1 MNRRINIA
9 VIGTGRIGSVH
20 TRNLVRRIHD
30 ANVVAVCD
38 IRLDVAQSVADE
50 LGIERVVKDYQE
62 LLEDRDIE
70 AVLIATNTDTH
81 AFIVKD
87 AANVGKHIFCEK
99 PLALDLA
106 SIDDVMRIVEK
117 TGVKLQVGYNRR
129 FDKSFKHVR
138 EVVTSGELGHPCV
151 LRITN
156 RDPEPPSLEYA
167 KTSGGMFLDM
177 SIHDFDM
184 VRFQIGE
191 VEEVYAIGN
200 VLIAHYLKDIG
211 DVDID
216 IITLRFANGAIGS
229 IDNSRQCT
237 YGYDQRLEVFCVNG
251 VAIAGNEYENSV
263 IKGDADGYHAAKLP
277 RFFIQRFADC
287 YVDEVQQF
295 LQCVR
300 DNEPVTPTG
309 YDSRAS
315 VLLGLAAWESF
326 RQNRPINLKEFKDKQ
341 AAFIR

>member
-1 MNRRINIA
+1 MKRHVKIA
-9 VIGTGRIGSVH
+9 VIGTGRIGSMH
-20 TRNLVRRIHD
+20 TRNLVNRIPEAD
-30 ANVVAVCD
+30 VAAVCD
-38 IRLDVAQSVADE
+38 IRLEVAQTVADE
-50 LGIERVVKDYQE
+50 LGIERVVKDYHE
-62 LLEDRDIE
+62 LLDDKDID

-87 AANVGKHIFCEK
+87 AANAGKQIFCEK
-99 PLALDLA
+99 PLSLDLV
-106 SIDDVMRIVEK
+106 SIDDVMETVEK
-117 TGVKLQVGYNRR
+117 TGIKLQVGYNRR
-129 FDKSFKHVR
+129 FDKSFRHVR
-138 EVVTSGELGHPCV
+138 EVVASGELGQPCV

-156 RDPEPPSLEYA
+156 RDPEPPTIEYA
-167 KTSGGMFLDM
+167 RTSGGMFLDM

-191 VEEVYAIGN
+191 VEEIYAIGN
-200 VLIAHYLKDIG
+200 VLIAPFLKDIG

-251 VAIAGNEYENSV
+251 VAIAGNEYENTV
-263 IKGDADGYHAAKLP
+263 IKGDAEGYHSAKLP

-287 YVDEVQQF
+287 YMDEVRQF

-300 DNEPVTPTG
+300 EDKPVTPTG

-326 RQNRPINLKEFKDKQ
+326 RQNRPISIKD
-341 AAFIR
+341 FSR

>member
-1 MNRRINIA
+1 MKKPVKIA

-20 TRNLVRRIHD
+20 TRDLIQSIPE
-30 ANVVAVCD
+30 AEVVAICD
-38 IRLDVAQSVADE
+38 IRLEVAQAVADE
-50 LGIERVVKDYQE
+50 LGIERVVKDYHE
-62 LLEDRDIE
+62 LLEDKEIE

-87 AANVGKHIFCEK
+87 SANAGKQIFCEK
-99 PLALDLA
+99 PLALNLSD
-106 SIDDVMRIVEK
+106 IDDVMEIVEK
-117 TGVKLQVGYNRR
+117 TGIKLQVGYNRR
-129 FDKSFKHVR
+129 FDKSFRHVR
-138 EVVTSGELGHPCV
+138 EVVKSGELGQPCV

-156 RDPEPPSLEYA
+156 RDPEPPTIEYA
-167 KTSGGMFLDM
+167 RTSGGMFLDM

-191 VEEVYAIGN
+191 VDEVYAIGN
-200 VLIAHYLKDIG
+200 VLIAPFLKEIG

-251 VAIAGNEYENSV
+251 VAIAGNEYENTV
-263 IKGDADGYHAAKLP
+263 IKGNSEGYHSAKLP

-287 YVDEVQQF
+287 YVEEVRQF

-300 DNEPVTPTG
+300 DDTPVTPTG

-326 RQNRPINLKEFKDKQ
+326 RQNRPISMKEFKG
-341 AAFIR
+341 

>member
-1 MNRRINIA
+1 MKKPVKIA
-9 VIGTGRIGSVH
+9 VIGTGRIGSMH
-20 TRNLVRRIHD
+20 TRNLIRSIQE
-30 ANVVAVCD
+30 AEVVAICD
-38 IRLDVAQSVADE
+38 IRLDVAQTVADE
-50 LGIERVVKDYQE
+50 LGIERVVKDYHE
-62 LLEDRDIE
+62 LLDDLEIE

-87 AANVGKHIFCEK
+87 AANVGKQIFCEK
-99 PLALDLA
+99 PLALNLSD
-106 SIDDVMRIVEK
+106 IDDVMEIVEK
-117 TGVKLQVGYNRR
+117 TGIKLQVGYNRR
-129 FDKSFKHVR
+129 FDKSFRHVR
-138 EVVTSGELGHPCV
+138 EVVASGELGQPCI
-151 LRITN
+151 LHITN
-156 RDPEPPSLEYA
+156 RDPEPPSIEYA

-191 VEEVYAIGN
+191 VDEIYAIGN
-200 VLIAHYLKDIG
+200 VLIAPYLKEIG

-251 VAIAGNEYENSV
+251 VAIAGNEYENTV
-263 IKGDADGYHAAKLP
+263 IRGNAEGYHAAKLP

-287 YVDEVQQF
+287 YVDEVRQF
-295 LQCVR
+295 LQSVR
-300 DNEPVTPTG
+300 DDTPVTPTG

-326 RQNRPINLKEFKDKQ
+326 RQNRPINLKDY
-341 AAFIR
+341 RG

>member
-1 MNRRINIA
+1 MKRRVKVA

-20 TRNLVRRIHD
+20 TRNLVNRIPEAD
-30 ANVVAVCD
+30 VTAVCD
-38 IRLDVAQSVADE
+38 IRLDVAQAVADE
-50 LGIERVVKDYQE
+50 LGIERVVKDYHE
-62 LLEDRDIE
+62 LLADKDIE

-87 AANVGKHIFCEK
+87 AANAAKHIFCEK

-106 SIDDVMRIVEK
+106 SIDDVMKIVEK

-129 FDKSFKHVR
+129 FDKSFRHVR
-138 EVVTSGELGHPCV
+138 EVVISGELGHPCM

-167 KTSGGMFLDM
+167 RSSGGMFLDM

-191 VEEVYAIGN
+191 VEEIYAIGN
-200 VLIAHYLKDIG
+200 VLIAPYLKDIG
-211 DVDID
+211 DIDID

-229 IDNSRQCT
+229 IDNSRQCS

-251 VAIAGNEYENSV
+251 VAIAANEYENTV
-263 IKGDADGYHAAKLP
+263 IKGDAEGHHSARLP

-287 YVDEVQQF
+287 YVDEVRQF
-295 LQCVR
+295 LRCVIE
-300 DNEPVTPTG
+300 NEPVTPTG

-326 RQNRPINLKEFKDKQ
+326 RQNRPINMKMFTG
-341 AAFIR
+341 

>member
-1 MNRRINIA
+1 MKHRANIA

-20 TRNLVRRIHD
+20 TRNLVRNIHE
-30 ANVVAVCD
+30 ANVLAVCD
-38 IRLDVAQSVADE
+38 IRLEVAQAVADE
-50 LGIERVVKDYQE
+50 LGIERVVKDYHE
-62 LLEDRDIE
+62 LLEDKDIE

-87 AANVGKHIFCEK
+87 AANAGKQIFCEK

-106 SIDDVMRIVEK
+106 SIDDVMETIER
-117 TGVKLQVGYNRR
+117 TRVKLQIGYNRR
-129 FDKSFKHVR
+129 FDKSFRRVKE
-138 EVVTSGELGHPCV
+138 EVDSGAIGRPCI
-151 LRITN
+151 LHITN

-191 VEEVYAIGN
+191 VDEVYAVGS
-200 VLIAHYLKDIG
+200 VLVAPYLKDIG
-211 DVDID
+211 DVDVD
-216 IITLRFANGAIGS
+216 IITLRFANGAIGA
-229 IDNSRQCT
+229 IDNSRKCV
-237 YGYDQRLEVFCVNG
+237 YGYDQRLEVFCSNG
-251 VAIAGNEYENSV
+251 TAMAGNEYENMA
-263 IKGDADGYHAAKLP
+263 IKGDGNGYHSARGP
-277 RFFIQRFADC
+277 YSFIERYAEC
-287 YVDEVQQF
+287 YIEEVRQF

-300 DNEPVTPTG
+300 DDKPVSPTG

-326 RQNRPINLKEFKDKQ
+326 RQKRPLAMTDFV
-341 AAFIR
+341 

>member
-1 MNRRINIA
+1 MKRQIKIA
-9 VIGTGRIGSVH
+9 VIGTGRIGSMH
-20 TRNLVRRIHD
+20 TRNLINRITEAD
-30 ANVVAVCD
+30 VVAICD
-38 IRLDVAQSVADE
+38 IRLEVAQAVADE
-50 LGIERVVKDYQE
+50 LGIERVVKDYHE
-62 LLEDRDIE
+62 LLEDKDIE
-70 AVLIATNTDTH
+70 AVLIGTNTDTH

-87 AANVGKHIFCEK
+87 AAEAGKQIFCEK
-99 PLALDLA
+99 PLALDLE
-106 SIDDVMRIVEK
+106 SIDDVMRTVET

-129 FDKSFKHVR
+129 FDKSFQHVR
-138 EVVTSGELGHPCV
+138 EVVASGELGKPCI

-156 RDPEPPSLEYA
+156 RDPEPPTLEYA

-200 VLIAHYLKDIG
+200 VLIAPYLEEIG

-216 IITLRFANGAIGS
+216 IISLKFANGALGS

-251 VAIAGNEYENSV
+251 VAIAGNEYENTV
-263 IKGDADGYHAAKLP
+263 IKGDTSGYHSAKLP

-287 YVDEVQQF
+287 YVNEVRQF
-295 LQCVR
+295 LQCIR
-300 DNEPVTPTG
+300 DDKPVTPTG

-326 RQNRPINLKEFKDKQ
+326 RQNRPINMKEY
-341 AAFIR
+341 RG